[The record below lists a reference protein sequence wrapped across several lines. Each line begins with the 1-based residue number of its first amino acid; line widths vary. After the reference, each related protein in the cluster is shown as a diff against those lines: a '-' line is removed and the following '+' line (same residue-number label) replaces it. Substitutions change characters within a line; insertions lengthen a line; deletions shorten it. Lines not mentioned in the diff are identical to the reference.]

1 MFLLNRLR
9 GIFGWFSKV
18 NALMLIFVFTIV
30 THNIQMSVLIG
41 LGYLLGES
49 FGWGKWIGSIGTRT
63 PNPNEQEGT
72 KIGIHYLANLVFN
85 EKKDYLNYA
94 RLALFLRGALWWFL
108 TLLPLVIFGY
118 IGYATFAICVVFLGV
133 VFPLS
138 VEIARLTQN
147 KISFKYFKGFWEQA
161 EVYYGLAQDVIL
173 IYLIWSIK

>member
-9 GIFGWFSKV
+9 GIYGWFSKV
-18 NALMLIFVFTIV
+18 NALTLALIFAIV

-63 PNPNEQEGT
+63 PNPNDKEGR
-72 KIGIHYLANLVFN
+72 KIGIHYIANLVFN

-94 RLALFLRGALWWFL
+94 RLALALRGSLWWFL

-118 IGYATFAICVVFLGV
+118 INFLTFAACVVFLGV
-133 VFPLS
+133 AFPLS

-147 KISFKYFKGFWEQA
+147 KISFKGFKGYWEQA
-161 EVYYGLAQDVIL
+161 EVYYGLAQDIVL
-173 IYLIWSIK
+173 IYLIWKII